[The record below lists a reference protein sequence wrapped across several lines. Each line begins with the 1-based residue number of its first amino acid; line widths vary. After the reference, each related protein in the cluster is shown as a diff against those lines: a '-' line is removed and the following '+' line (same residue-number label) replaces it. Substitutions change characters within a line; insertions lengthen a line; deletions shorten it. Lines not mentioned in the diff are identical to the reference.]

1 MNAGQLKATRLIG
14 IAACIAGL
22 MGAGSAAAAAGFGD
36 GIPSDWQCQ
45 GTCGTAAADGVV
57 SLAPNGGSAY
67 GYVTTASGIGGVS
80 LPGVGG
86 FGEAT
91 TGSRLLSNL
100 FVAEA
105 GQALDFKFNYVTS
118 DGAEYSDYAW
128 ARLLDASGSQVALL
142 FTARTSP
149 EGSAVPGFDMPAAA
163 ATLTP
168 VQVGVVAGGPAWSP
182 LGSDSGE
189 CFDAGCG
196 YTGWVQSSYR
206 IADAGNYYLEFG
218 VTNWDD
224 EDYQSGLAFDGVTL
238 DGVPLPA
245 VPEPAT
251 YGMLLGGL
259 GLLAAWRRRGAR

>member
-1 MNAGQLKATRLIG
+1 MKAGQLKATRLLG

-22 MGAGSAAAAAGFGD
+22 AGPGSAAAGGFD
-36 GIPSDWQCQ
+36 NGIPADWQCQ
-45 GTCGTAAADGVV
+45 GNCGAAGADGDVT
-57 SLAPNGGSAY
+57 LAPGGGTSY
-67 GYVTTASGIGGVS
+67 GYVTSESGVAGVS

-86 FGEAT
+86 VGEAT

-100 FVAEA
+100 FTAEA

-118 DGAEYSDYAW
+118 DGADYSDYGW
-128 ARLLDASGSQVALL
+128 ARLLDASGAQVALL

-149 EGSAVPGFDMPAAA
+149 SGSAVPGFDMPAAA

-168 VQVGVVAGGPAWSP
+168 GQVGIVAGGPTWSP
-182 LGSDSGE
+182 LGADSGD
-189 CFDAGCG
+189 CYDAGCG

-224 EDYQSGLAFDGVTL
+224 EEYQSGLAFDGVTL

-251 YGMLLGGL
+251 YGMMLGGL
-259 GLLAAWRRRGAR
+259 GLLAAWRRRAGR